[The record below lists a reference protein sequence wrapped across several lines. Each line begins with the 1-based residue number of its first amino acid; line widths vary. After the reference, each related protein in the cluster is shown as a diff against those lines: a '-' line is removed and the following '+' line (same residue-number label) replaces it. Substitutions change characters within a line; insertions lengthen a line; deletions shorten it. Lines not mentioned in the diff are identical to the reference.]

1 MWYDVALMCY
11 ISACVFIA
19 KGRNMPT
26 TTIRLPEDLKD
37 RIAHAAERAG
47 TTSHAFILE
56 AIAERVD
63 DEERRNDFHETAE
76 RRYAEIVASGKTI
89 PWSEMQTYLKN
100 RLAGR
105 KTSRPRA
112 RKLAR

>member
-1 MWYDVALMCY
+1 
-11 ISACVFIA
+11 
-19 KGRNMPT
+19 MPT

-47 TTSHAFILE
+47 TTSHAFILD

-63 DEERRNDFHETAE
+63 EEERRNDFHDTAE
-76 RRYAEIVASGKTI
+76 RRYAEIVTSGMTI
-89 PWSEMQTYLKN
+89 PWSKMRTYLEN

-105 KTSRPRA
+105 KTSRPKA